1 MNRITIDVTQ
11 LRGLAGAVRA
21 VTFVRRLAIVG
32 TLGVAAIAAL
42 LARGGF
48 SMFDVVLAIV
58 LLIPSAILLFFAQGV
73 QDLLSLPDRVL
84 RMPREGQERLSEL
97 TRLAGEGRST
107 RVRAMPRLIWRLR
120 SNVWS
125 VRDVVGIAVRLRVLT
140 PTFLALVG
148 VSALACVVLAGIG
161 VIALLVL
168 AAG

>member
-1 MNRITIDVTQ
+1 MSRITIDVAQ
-11 LRGLAGAVRA
+11 LRGLARAVRA
-21 VTFVRRLAIVG
+21 VTFVRRLAIAG
-32 TLGVAAIAAL
+32 TLGVAAIVAL

-48 SMFDVVLAIV
+48 SMSDGVLAIV

-97 TRLAGEGRST
+97 TRLAGEGTT
-107 RVRAMPRLIWRLR
+107 RMRRMPRFIWRLG
-120 SNVWS
+120 SNAWS

-140 PTFLALVG
+140 PTFLVLVG
-148 VSALACVVLAGIG
+148 VSALACVVLAGVG